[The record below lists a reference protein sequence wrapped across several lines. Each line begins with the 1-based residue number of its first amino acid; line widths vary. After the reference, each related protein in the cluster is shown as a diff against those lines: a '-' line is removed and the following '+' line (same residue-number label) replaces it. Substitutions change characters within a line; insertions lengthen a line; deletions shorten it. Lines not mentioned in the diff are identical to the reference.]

1 MTYTCAHAH
10 ARAIQTHT
18 HRQNHTQMPHSPSP
32 SPSSTLSLCCCQ
44 IKALKAGHKGDC
56 VAAARAETCTA
67 AKPIADQMRV
77 LKMIEQLA
85 GAADWRGV
93 AAQERAGRAVAA
105 SVASF
110 VYSTLGNV
118 HCSQGGF
125 SKAIEYPGDCKS
137 GGGRPGGGLG
147 CSYQSQGDYAK
158 DIEYH
163 VQHLEIAKEAATH
176 ISRKGTS
183 ARPSITSRSDWRSQR
198 RLATGRGRAR
208 CTGTS
213 VRRKFKIDLYFGCFQ
228 GFPWYD
234 RLGPCFC
241 SCTPF
246 GRCRETWTGPT
257 TATLALSVSDRRRA
271 QFVAGAAR
279 DEVREANPADCGRA
293 PGLQG
298 LLPRLQE
305 PQEASQAHD

>member
-1 MTYTCAHAH
+1 
-10 ARAIQTHT
+10 
-18 HRQNHTQMPHSPSP
+18 
-32 SPSSTLSLCCCQ
+32 
-44 IKALKAGHKGDC
+44 
-56 VAAARAETCTA
+56 
-67 AKPIADQMRV
+67 MRV

-163 VQHLEIAKEAATH
+163 VQHLEIAKEVGDQA
-176 ISRKGTS
+176 G
-183 ARPSITSRSDWRSQR
+183 D
-198 RLATGRGRAR
+198 
-208 CTGTS
+208 
-213 VRRKFKIDLYFGCFQ
+213 
-228 GFPWYD
+228 
-234 RLGPCFC
+234 
-241 SCTPF
+241 
-246 GRCRETWTGPT
+246 
-257 TATLALSVSDRRRA
+257 
-271 QFVAGAAR
+271 GAANGNLG
-279 DEVREANPADCGRA
+279 DAYQS
-293 PGLQG
+293 QG
-298 LLPRLQE
+298 DVSKAIDYLTQ
-305 PQEASQAHD
+305 